1 MCKASQGD
9 VGHAVGLLTAQ
20 TAEVQD
26 PGDHQDPGAP
36 GESWDDQKGEIL
48 KHIFSRL
55 ISKQNKYTI

>member
-36 GESWDDQKGEIL
+36 GESWDDQKGET
-48 KHIFSRL
+48 F
-55 ISKQNKYTI
+55 